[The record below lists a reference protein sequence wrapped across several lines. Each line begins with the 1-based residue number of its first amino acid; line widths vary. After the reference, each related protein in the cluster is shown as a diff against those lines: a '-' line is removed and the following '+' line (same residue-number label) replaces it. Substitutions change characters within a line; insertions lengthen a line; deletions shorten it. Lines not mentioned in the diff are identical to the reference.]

1 MLLAALALTGL
12 AGAADLEHALVWDLS
27 VQGQKVGTREL
38 TVKYVR
44 DEGAVG
50 FRRVIESWTQINGAV
65 GPMRV
70 TYRQRMTAHAT
81 GREPASFHSVID
93 QNGSALEV
101 QARWSPSSW
110 WVTTSTS
117 GRSRTIDMPLN
128 RIDISTADL
137 MDPDTRYP
145 LTHYDELRLL
155 SAETGEVLSGPLEQL
170 GTSNLT
176 IGGRSTQ
183 VHGYVWTSPQGKSE
197 FYYSADGF
205 LVRYEIQLLG
215 ITMTAV
221 LNHAP
226 PGGVDDFP
234 VRVGAPAI
242 EEINL

>member
-1 MLLAALALTGL
+1 MLFALVALTGL
-12 AGAADLEHALVWDLS
+12 AGAADLEHKLSWDLS

-38 TVKYVR
+38 TVKYIR

-50 FRRVIESWTQINGAV
+50 FRRVVESWTEMAGAV

-70 TYRQRMTAHAT
+70 TYRQRMTAHAS

-93 QNGSALEV
+93 ENGSGLEV
-101 QARWSPSSW
+101 QARWSPSAW

-128 RIDISTADL
+128 RIDLSTADL

-145 LTHYDELRLL
+145 LSHYDELRLL
-155 SAETGEVLSGPLEQL
+155 SAETGEVLTGPLEHI
-170 GTSNLT
+170 GTSNIT
-176 IGGRSTQ
+176 IGGQKVQ
-183 VHGYVWTSPQGKSE
+183 VHGHVWTSPEGKSE

-215 ITMTAV
+215 ISLSAI

>member
-1 MLLAALALTGL
+1 MLFALLALTGL
-12 AGAADLEHALVWDLS
+12 AGAADLEHALTWDLF

-38 TVKYVR
+38 TVKYIR

-50 FRRVIESWTQINGAV
+50 FRRVIESWTEIDGTV

-70 TYRQRMTAHAT
+70 TYRQRMTAHAS

-101 QARWSPSSW
+101 QARWSPSAW
-110 WVTTSTS
+110 WVSTSTS

-145 LTHYDELRLL
+145 LAHFDELRLL
-155 SAETGEVLSGPLEQL
+155 SAETSEVLTGPLDAL
-170 GTSNLT
+170 GASNITLGDRT
-176 IGGRSTQ
+176 LQ
-183 VHGYVWTSPQGKSE
+183 VHGYAWTSPEGRSE

-215 ITMTAV
+215 IALSAV
-221 LNHAP
+221 LNKPP

-234 VRVGAPAI
+234 VRIGSPSI
-242 EEINL
+242 EEIAL